1 MLLTLKITAG
11 MKPGEVGRQ
20 AFTEDGGTIGRAA
33 TNALVLTHNKVS
45 GRHAI
50 ISFRNGVFYIQ
61 DTSRNGVS
69 INSPDNRLVRDR
81 PYALKSGDLIFI
93 EPYEIDVSIEAG
105 AERQRYEPLD
115 DPFGQDDPF
124 APVRGPQP
132 ERLSP
137 VPPSSSDEV
146 DPLKFFDAVS
156 PTAPRKP
163 AEPVQS
169 PADDWLGEHYRPPVA
184 IPDPLFVP
192 EPAPAR
198 LPEESV
204 IPADYNPLAPD
215 SGISSIPQN
224 LSPPAAEPPRRPKPT
239 GRATSSPSRPVLPPA
254 PSRPAADP
262 FDLASAVSTPP
273 VAAPRPPAPT
283 PERKQSETL
292 PPPSVAG
299 PVAAV
304 LPPAAPPLPAVVPAP
319 QPPPAP
325 VAAPSVLAQDL
336 ADVLAG
342 AGLHGAPVTPELAR
356 NLGQILRVVVSG
368 LIDVL
373 QSRQRI
379 KEEFRM
385 RQTIF
390 RPADNNPLKFS
401 ANVDDALHNLLVK
414 RNAAYLGAVEA
425 FADAFDDLRDHQLAM
440 LAGMRVAFESM
451 LAESDPDRMQEEF
464 DKQSAKG
471 LIPARLRYWDLYR
484 EKRNEMKKDLEVT
497 FTRLFGEEFARAYEE
512 QFRELRAQRRARAAD
527 QAKDPRPPQT

>member
-1 MLLTLKITAG
+1 
-11 MKPGEVGRQ
+11 MKPGEAGRQ
-20 AFTEDGGTIGRAA
+20 VFTEDGGTIGRAA
-33 TNALVLTHNKVS
+33 TNSWVLTHNKVS
-45 GRHAI
+45 GHHASI
-50 ISFRNGVFYIQ
+50 TFRSGVFYIQ
-61 DTSRNGVS
+61 DASRNGVS

-93 EPYEIDVSIEAG
+93 EPYEIDVSIDAG
-105 AERQRYEPLD
+105 VEQQRYQPLD

-132 ERLSP
+132 QRLSP

-146 DPLKFFDAVS
+146 DPLRFFEAVN

-169 PADDWLGEHYRPPVA
+169 QVDDLLGEHYRPPVA
-184 IPDPLFVP
+184 IPDPLFIP
-192 EPAPAR
+192 ESPPAPVK
-198 LPEESV
+198 EESV

-215 SGISSIPQN
+215 SGIGLIPQD
-224 LSPPAAEPPRRPKPT
+224 LIPPVAEAPRRPKPT
-239 GRATSSPSRPVLPPA
+239 GRATSTPPRPVIP
-254 PSRPAADP
+254 PSRPASDP
-262 FDLASAVSTPP
+262 FDLPSAVVPSP
-273 VAAPRPPAPT
+273 VAAPQSSIPAPVLEE
-283 PERKQSETL
+283 PGTL
-292 PPPSVAG
+292 PPPPAAAPVEPPVVASV
-299 PVAAV
+299 PVAPV
-304 LPPAAPPLPAVVPAP
+304 PPPPPGPAAAPALV
-319 QPPPAP
+319 
-325 VAAPSVLAQDL
+325 AQDL

-342 AGLHGAPVTPELAR
+342 AGLQGAPVTPELAR

-440 LAGMRVAFESM
+440 LAGMRVAFETM
-451 LAESDPDRMQEEF
+451 LAESDPDRMQEQF

-484 EKRNEMKKDLEVT
+484 DKRHEMKKDPEAT
-497 FTRLFGEEFARAYEE
+497 FARLFGEEFARAYEE
-512 QFRELRAQRRARAAD
+512 QFRELRAQRKARAGD
-527 QAKDPRPPQT
+527 RAKDPRPPQT